1 MRFGHPSTEQL
12 RLNFDSVL
20 EQVLSGRG
28 VRTETGLDP
37 KTENALW
44 QIRYAY
50 PNASEDLIEAARR
63 AFAGQLDGTNAEEW
77 RAEMDRRIAE
87 RG

>member
-1 MRFGHPSTEQL
+1 MRFGHPSNEQL
-12 RLNFDSVL
+12 QRNFDSVL
-20 EQVLSGRG
+20 ENVLSGRG

-44 QIRYAY
+44 AIRYAH
-50 PNASEDLIEAARR
+50 PNASQELIEAARK
-63 AFAGQLDGTNAEEW
+63 AFAGQLDGTNAAEW

-87 RG
+87 R